1 MRPEP
6 VRQVVV
12 SAVASDLEFRLIRH
26 FRLLELVPGDP
37 LPREQD
43 LVHDLQVSRPA
54 LREALAALE
63 ALGFVVSRQGAR
75 RTLGTFDMQTVVES
89 LTRYM
94 EPTTEL
100 MLEMLDVRRVLEAAF
115 FPIAVAK
122 MSANT
127 LRELRRIAERMVAK
141 AGRGQPFVQEDA
153 QFHQALYEQL
163 GNKTLQGLI
172 AAFWR
177 LFDELSEQ
185 FQVGGDLQSTALR
198 HLRIVETLEA
208 GDTSLATHELN
219 VHFFDVRARF
229 TALRA
234 KERALGPAASREAT
248 QAGL

>member
-1 MRPEP
+1 M
-6 VRQVVV
+6 
-12 SAVASDLEFRLIRH
+12 ATDLEFQLIRH
-26 FRLLELVPGDP
+26 FRVLELVAGDP
-37 LPREQD
+37 LPPEQD
-43 LVHDLQVSRPA
+43 LARDLQVSRPA

-63 ALGFVVSRQGAR
+63 ALGLVVSRQGAR
-75 RTLGTFDMQTVVES
+75 RTLGTFDMQTVVAA

-94 EPTTEL
+94 EPSTEL

-127 LRELRRIAERMVAK
+127 LRELRRIADRMEAK
-141 AGRGQPFVQEDA
+141 AARGQPFVQEDA
-153 QFHQALYEQL
+153 QFHQVLYEQL

-177 LFDELSEQ
+177 LFDEMSDQ
-185 FQVGGDLQSTALR
+185 FQVGGDLRATAHR

-234 KERALGPAASREAT
+234 KERSTGAPRGAA

>member
-1 MRPEP
+1 MRPGP

-12 SAVASDLEFRLIRH
+12 SDVASDLESRLIWH
-26 FRLLELVPGDP
+26 FRLLELVAGDP

-43 LVHDLQVSRPA
+43 LVRDLHVSRPA

-63 ALGFVVSRQGAR
+63 ALGLVVSRQGAR
-75 RTLGTFDMQTVVES
+75 RTLGTFDMQTVVEA

-94 EPTTEL
+94 EPSTEA

-122 MSANT
+122 MSVNT
-127 LRELRRIAERMVAK
+127 LRELRRIADRMEAK
-141 AGRGQPFVQEDA
+141 AARGQPFLQEDA
-153 QFHQALYEQL
+153 QFHQVLYEQL

-177 LFDELSEQ
+177 LFDEMSEQ
-185 FQVGGDLQSTALR
+185 FRVGGDLQATAHR

-229 TALRA
+229 MALRA
-234 KERALGPAASREAT
+234 KERTNGTAAPQGAA
-248 QAGL
+248 QAEF

>member
-1 MRPEP
+1 M
-6 VRQVVV
+6 
-12 SAVASDLEFRLIRH
+12 ASDLELQLIRH
-26 FRLLELVPGDP
+26 FRLLELAPGDP

-43 LVHDLQVSRPA
+43 LVQDLHVSRPA

-63 ALGFVVSRQGAR
+63 ALGLVASRQGAR
-75 RTLGTFDMQTVVES
+75 RTLGTSDMQTVVEA

-94 EPTTEL
+94 EPSPEV
-100 MLEMLDVRRVLEAAF
+100 MLELLDVRRVLEAAF

-127 LRELRRIAERMVAK
+127 LRELRRIADRMEAK
-141 AGRGQPFVQEDA
+141 AAHGQPFVQEDA
-153 QFHQALYEQL
+153 QFHQVLYEQL
-163 GNKTLQGLI
+163 GNKTLQGLV

-177 LFDELSEQ
+177 LFDEMSEQ
-185 FQVGGDLQSTALR
+185 FQVGGDLQATAHR

-229 TALRA
+229 TALRS
-234 KERALGPAASREAT
+234 KERTGGTAVPRGTAPAGS
-248 QAGL
+248 

>member
-1 MRPEP
+1 
-6 VRQVVV
+6 
-12 SAVASDLEFRLIRH
+12 VASDLELQLIRH
-26 FRLLELVPGDP
+26 FRLLELAPGDP

-43 LVHDLQVSRPA
+43 LVQDLHVSRPA

-63 ALGFVVSRQGAR
+63 ALGLVASRQGAR
-75 RTLGTFDMQTVVES
+75 RTLGTSDMQTVVEA

-94 EPTTEL
+94 EPSPEV
-100 MLEMLDVRRVLEAAF
+100 MLELLDVRRVLEAAF

-127 LRELRRIAERMVAK
+127 LRELRRIADRMEAK
-141 AGRGQPFVQEDA
+141 AAHGQPFVQEDA
-153 QFHQALYEQL
+153 QFHQTLYEQL
-163 GNKTLQGLI
+163 GNATLLGLI

-177 LFDELSEQ
+177 LFDEMSEQ
-185 FQVGGDLQSTALR
+185 FQVGGDLQATAHR

-229 TALRA
+229 TALRS
-234 KERALGPAASREAT
+234 KERTGGTAVPRGTAPAGS
-248 QAGL
+248 